1 MGKKTLFFVGGIC
14 CLWLIGLCLFA
25 VYAFSIRP
33 WSVEREAIVV
43 LTGGVSRI
51 PVALRLLEEG
61 KSQKLFISGV
71 HDKVSIDAL
80 LNKKQS
86 DLKDKITLGYQ
97 AVNTFGNALE
107 TMEWLR
113 KNNLRSILLVTSFYH
128 MPRSLLEL
136 KEQMPE
142 LSVAPYPVFPEKKG
156 LSFLKTKNAWFLFT
170 EYNKFIV
177 VWIRKGL
184 KSLFRSIE

>member
-1 MGKKTLFFVGGIC
+1 MWKKVFFTGGSFFI
-14 CLWLIGLCLFA
+14 LWLLGLCLF
-25 VYAFSIRP
+25 VFYAFSIRP

-43 LTGGVSRI
+43 LTGGASRI

-71 HDKVSIDAL
+71 HDKVNISTL
-80 LNKKQS
+80 LSEEQAG
-86 DLKDKITLGYQ
+86 LKDKITLGYQ

-113 KNNLRSILLVTSFYH
+113 KNELRSILLVTSFYH

-142 LSVAPYPVFPEKKG
+142 LTVAPYPVFPEKKG
-156 LSFLKTKNAWFLFT
+156 VSFLKSKNSWFLFT

-184 KSLFRSIE
+184 KSLFRGIE